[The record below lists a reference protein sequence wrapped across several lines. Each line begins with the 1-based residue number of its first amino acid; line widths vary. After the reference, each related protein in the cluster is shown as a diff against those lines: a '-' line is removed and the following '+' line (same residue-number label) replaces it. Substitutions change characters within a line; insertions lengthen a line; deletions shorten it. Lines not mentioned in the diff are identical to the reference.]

1 MFQQKLN
8 SGMSIMSSENP
19 FSSADNVTPQWN
31 DTDVSSTADPAQV
44 SGLNFLDS
52 FVKALSVMI
61 VSELGDKTF
70 FLSGNLTLEH
80 LRVK

>member
-1 MFQQKLN
+1 
-8 SGMSIMSSENP
+8 MSTENP
-19 FSSADNVTPQWN
+19 LSTADNVTALWN
-31 DTDVSSTADPAQV
+31 DTRSDSSTEDPAQV

-70 FLSGNLTLEH
+70 FLSGMS
-80 LRVK
+80 